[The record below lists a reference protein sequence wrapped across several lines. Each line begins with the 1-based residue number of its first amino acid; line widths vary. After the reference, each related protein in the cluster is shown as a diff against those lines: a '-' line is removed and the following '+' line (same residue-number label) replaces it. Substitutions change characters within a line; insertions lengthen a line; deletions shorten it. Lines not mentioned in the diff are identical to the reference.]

1 VPFERNNFHA
11 KPTFMYIWVYRK
23 FNLDQNK
30 KKTEFLPMI

>member
-1 VPFERNNFHA
+1 MC
-11 KPTFMYIWVYRK
+11 TIWVYRK